1 MVNAV
6 GKGSSSMYGSF
17 GFKVKEIDMLIDS
30 LVKKE
35 GIWQYFDSSQL
46 KILNH
51 SLWSYRRE
59 LVKISKFSMKGR

>member
-1 MVNAV
+1 MVDAV
-6 GKGSSSMYGSF
+6 VNGSSSRYGSF
-17 GFKVKEIDMLIDS
+17 VCKVKEIDMLIDS

-35 GIWQYFDSSQL
+35 GVWNYFNSSQL

-59 LVKISKFSMKGR
+59 LVEINKFCMKGR